1 MTQSF
6 AEKKKFV
13 WWGTAVLLIAA
24 IFRLVLLH
32 DVPPGLSQDEVLN
45 ADIVQFIRGGSH
57 ALFFREG
64 YGHEPLYHY
73 FSVPFQVLLG
83 DNVLSMRLP
92 AVTLGL
98 LLVAL
103 TLRWARREFG
113 ARTAVLTGVG
123 LAISWWPIVFSRVGI
138 RPILEPVLL
147 LLFAWF
153 WPKRPWLAGLFLGL
167 SVYSYTGARVV
178 FVIPALLVGYYFLTQ
193 RRKDTK
199 EEKGVKAAL
208 IVLGISL
215 LVALPLFLT
224 LRADPTLQQ
233 RVDQLAGPLAA
244 LQAGDPQPILQSIVD
259 TVGVFSFTGDPRW
272 TYTLPDR
279 PLFDWGT
286 AVFFYVGLLLALWR
300 WRQPRYTFV
309 LIWLGVTL
317 IPSAVTPQS
326 PSTVRLVGALP
337 VVYLL
342 VGLGIT
348 AVYHILTTRKPVT
361 DRQKLRSSL
370 FALLLV
376 ALLSVTAY
384 RTISDGFIR
393 WPQAETTR
401 LKHYQTVLLDIARD
415 WRANP
420 TDNLVVAEAF
430 YEPIDRDSLIRNLG
444 QDPQA
449 RWVQTGPEV
458 AGAVVLP
465 AGGNGRFYVPEFAAP
480 NLDLLHLSGIAASP
494 QFRSSNEPSFA
505 VYPLPTDPMLA
516 VQLID
521 PIPFEGAISL
531 RGYEILPPEPGK
543 PLVVFTLWRVEMGLP
558 ADLSVFVHLVDGA
571 DVIVAQHDGLDAA
584 ATTLQRGDMILQRH
598 LLPLDDLLP
607 PAEYALFVGLYQRST
622 GRRLLSDLTTEDHFM
637 LTSIIIDEK

>member
-1 MTQSF
+1 M
-6 AEKKKFV
+6 
-13 WWGTAVLLIAA
+13 WWGTAVLLLAA
-24 IFRLVLLH
+24 VFRLVLLH

-45 ADIVQFIRGGSH
+45 ADIVQFTRGGYH

-83 DNVLSMRLP
+83 DNVLSIRLP

-113 ARTAVLTGVG
+113 GRTAVLAGIG
-123 LAISWWPIVFSRVGI
+123 LAVSWWPIVFSRVGI

-153 WPKRPWLAGLFLGL
+153 WPKRPYLAGLFLGL
-167 SVYSYTGARVV
+167 SLYSYTGARVV
-178 FVIPALLVGYYFLTQ
+178 FAIPVLLAIYLLFTQ
-193 RRKDTK
+193 RRK
-199 EEKGVKAAL
+199 EVEKRKPVRGAL
-208 IVLGISL
+208 IVLAVSL

-224 LRADPTLQQ
+224 LWADPTLQQ
-233 RVDQLAGPLAA
+233 RVDQLAGPLEA
-244 LQAGDPQPILQSIVD
+244 LQAGDPQPIMQSVVD
-259 TVGVFSFTGDPRW
+259 TVGIFSFTGDPRW
-272 TYTLPDR
+272 TYTLPNR

-286 AVFFYVGLLLALWR
+286 AVFFYVGLLLAFWR
-300 WRQPRYTFV
+300 WRQPHYAFV

-337 VVYLL
+337 VVYLM

-348 AVYHILTTRKPVT
+348 AVYHSLSTMKAFANQ
-361 DRQKLRSSL
+361 QKAVYLL
-370 FALLLV
+370 FTLLLV
-376 ALLSVTAY
+376 ALLGVNLY
-384 RTISDGFIR
+384 RTINDGFIR

-415 WRANP
+415 WRAHS
-420 TDNLVVAEAF
+420 TENLVVAEAF

-444 QDPQA
+444 SDPQA

-465 AGGNGRFYVPEFAAP
+465 GGGDGRFYVPEFASVHP
-480 NLDLLHLSGIAASP
+480 SLLAAAGISTEP
-494 QFRSSNEPSFA
+494 LFRTESQPSFA
-505 VYPLPTDPMLA
+505 VYHLPVERPLPA
-516 VQLID
+516 V
-521 PIPFEGAISL
+521 PFEASISFESRIKL
-531 RGYEILPPEPGK
+531 EGYELLSPETGAFRH
-543 PLVVFTLWRVEMGLP
+543 LLTFWQVEDALP
-558 ADLSVFVHLVDGA
+558 ADLRIFIHAVDETGSL
-571 DVIVAQHDGLDAA
+571 VAQHDGFDAA
-584 ATTLQRGDMILQRH
+584 PEELRSGDIVIQHHVLDLPETVGSLELQ
-598 LLPLDDLLP
+598 
-607 PAEYALFVGLYQRST
+607 VGLYTLHNQQ
-622 GRRLLSDLTTEDHFM
+622 RLLPVGFQRDIVVLTQMVPVDG
-637 LTSIIIDEK
+637 K